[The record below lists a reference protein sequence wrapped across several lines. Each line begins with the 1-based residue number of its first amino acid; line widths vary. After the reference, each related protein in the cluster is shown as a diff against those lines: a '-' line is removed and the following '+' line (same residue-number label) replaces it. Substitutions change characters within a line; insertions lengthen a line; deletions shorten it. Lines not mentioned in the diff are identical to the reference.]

1 MPLCALFNNMVVS
14 KGRSDILLWCTFSLG
29 LLLTLMMLVIWP
41 WGIHAMVVA
50 FVVINVSWLFVWLYF
65 VRRLTGY
72 GYLMFVRDV
81 LPFAIAAVAVMSL
94 TYFATQSIQNLWIL
108 LLSRIAIAATA
119 YYAVMRVAHV
129 AILDECIDF
138 IRGKMK

>member
-1 MPLCALFNNMVVS
+1 
-14 KGRSDILLWCTFSLG
+14 
-29 LLLTLMMLVIWP
+29 
-41 WGIHAMVVA
+41 
-50 FVVINVSWLFVWLYF
+50 
-65 VRRLTGY
+65 
-72 GYLMFVRDV
+72 MFVRDV